1 MMIRKKLI
9 KKALFRHIGNNIFYN
24 GKIAGGDNTEKYQKW
39 AYIAICATIFAVFAY
54 LFLKYALGIIL
65 PFAFAFLVVAL
76 ARPLIN
82 KICNNGKISKS
93 VAGVVVIAVLLF
105 FIVYLLFV
113 CASYALGQIKDIS
126 AKIIES
132 FSQEDNYLLGFFDF
146 IENIEER
153 VPFLKN
159 HIFNDGES
167 IYSIVVD
174 MIKNGAG
181 KISGEIT
188 SFVSR
193 FISSLPTFII
203 TVIVIILSLF
213 YFSKDYDKIGDAV
226 MNFLPEKIAAKIP
239 VIKRDIVSVISKY
252 IKSYLILLFLTFTE
266 LFAGFLIL
274 GVENSFVLA
283 LVIAFVDMLPVLGV
297 GCVLVP
303 WAVILL
309 IGGNI
314 RLGIGL
320 IVLYLII
327 YLLRQ
332 FEEPRIISSQMNVH
346 PLITLFAMYA
356 GLKIAGLGGMI
367 FAPLI
372 AFIIKT
378 VYSSIK
384 KEKSVE
390 KGKEL

>member
-1 MMIRKKLI
+1 
-9 KKALFRHIGNNIFYN
+9 
-24 GKIAGGDNTEKYQKW
+24 
-39 AYIAICATIFAVFAY
+39 
-54 LFLKYALGIIL
+54 
-65 PFAFAFLVVAL
+65 
-76 ARPLIN
+76 
-82 KICNNGKISKS
+82 
-93 VAGVVVIAVLLF
+93 
-105 FIVYLLFV
+105 
-113 CASYALGQIKDIS
+113 
-126 AKIIES
+126 
-132 FSQEDNYLLGFFDF
+132 
-146 IENIEER
+146 
-153 VPFLKN
+153 
-159 HIFNDGES
+159 
-167 IYSIVVD
+167 
-174 MIKNGAG
+174 
-181 KISGEIT
+181 
-188 SFVSR
+188 
-193 FISSLPTFII
+193 
-203 TVIVIILSLF
+203 
-213 YFSKDYDKIGDAV
+213 
-226 MNFLPEKIAAKIP
+226 
-239 VIKRDIVSVISKY
+239 SKY

-283 LVIAFVDMLPVLGV
+283 LVIALVDMLPVLGV

-303 WAVILL
+303 WSVILL

-320 IVLYLII
+320 LVLYLII